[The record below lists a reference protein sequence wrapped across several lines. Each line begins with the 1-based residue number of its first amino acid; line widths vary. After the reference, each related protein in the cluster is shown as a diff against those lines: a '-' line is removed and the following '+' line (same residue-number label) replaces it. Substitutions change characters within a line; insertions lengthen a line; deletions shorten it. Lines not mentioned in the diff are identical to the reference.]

1 MTLKIIPKKRIR
13 RNYGRSVKGNTTII
27 GNNIGWGAFP
37 LRWWANDMG
46 QKGYSLQDAMS
57 LATIPG
63 SIVHA
68 MIEAQLTDQKWQDL
82 IDFEYDPNDVDAA
95 ENSYLNFLTWWEEN
109 DFKPVAVE
117 PQLIA
122 EVDSGRRDGI
132 SSSYIY
138 GTTPDLLAESKR
150 GLALLDWKSG
160 KIYPNTLVQL
170 SAGQYAWEYNN
181 PDKPITGGFHIAR
194 IPRNDE
200 TLSFHHSYWEKL
212 PEEAFGAFKLA
223 LRLNDIEPILKKYL

>member
-1 MTLKIIPKKRIR
+1 
-13 RNYGRSVKGNTTII
+13 
-27 GNNIGWGAFP
+27 
-37 LRWWANDMG
+37 
-46 QKGYSLQDAMS
+46 
-57 LATIPG
+57 
-63 SIVHA
+63 
-68 MIEAQLTDQKWQDL
+68 
-82 IDFEYDPNDVDAA
+82 VDAA

-109 DFKPVAVE
+109 NFKPIAVE

-122 EVDSGRRDGI
+122 KIEIDGKE
-132 SSSYIY
+132 YIY
-138 GTTPDLLAESKR
+138 GTTPDLLAESKH
-150 GLALLDWKSG
+150 GLTLDDWKSG
-160 KIYPNTLVQL
+160 RIYPSTLVQL

-212 PEEAFGAFKLA
+212 PEEAFEAFKLA